1 MQRIQNQKLWNRL
14 QLEKNYMKQ
23 NRPAGRDLNE
33 MLLYHTTSASKEV
46 ICEEG
51 LDQRLSRKG
60 RFGFGIYFRQAI
72 SNTWLYK
79 YTQTLQLFRYSCVFS
94 PSIFWFFPS
103 SIYFSSDDPIKC
115 NHYWNKATPRLMFAC
130 YVLLGDIKVWSMHK
144 CCIPGH
150 QVSGFS
156 HWSHSQ
162 PKWSTQ
168 EWV

>member
-1 MQRIQNQKLWNRL
+1 MRNYHLIDISPFSEEWSRVTAPFTKVKFTVTKMQRIQNQKLWNRL

-72 SNTWLYK
+72 SNT
-79 YTQTLQLFRYSCVFS
+79 
-94 PSIFWFFPS
+94 
-103 SIYFSSDDPIKC
+103 
-115 NHYWNKATPRLMFAC
+115 
-130 YVLLGDIKVWSMHK
+130 
-144 CCIPGH
+144 
-150 QVSGFS
+150 
-156 HWSHSQ
+156 
-162 PKWSTQ
+162 
-168 EWV
+168 